1 MPRGRAAPRCLVGDG
16 LIRGQRRFPVPSQLS
31 EFPSPSPRLPAC
43 LECVQLL
50 HPTRAVL
57 RKASSHL
64 SWTHRPAFSFPNSPA
79 SPLCMSS
86 PPHILCGT
94 TGVDIAAQTWPRCF
108 PTLHQS
114 HGIHSSLPFKA
125 LHERS
130 EPPLPSCLSRL
141 LSIVRPQWPGE
152 PRA

>member
-31 EFPSPSPRLPAC
+31 EFPSPGPRLPAC

-64 SWTHRPAFSFPNSPA
+64 SWTHRPAFSFPNSLA

-86 PPHILCGT
+86 PPRILCGT

-130 EPPLPSCLSRL
+130 EPPLPSRLSRL